1 MAQGHAECW
10 GDCGAEGSRTSSS
23 RRTRTN
29 FLRASLLSLFALCS
43 PLSAQERPADPAAHT
58 VIVPY
63 DAKKPLTQAPS
74 RYYLGYEEFQRLWSL
89 AKENRKPKPLAKD
102 DATQHAV
109 IHESLYDA
117 RIEEN
122 GLVLTARITAVTRGE
137 WSKLALPFARLDE
150 GKAALVGEVSVNAKA
165 AALTDGVLTLEKP
178 GVHAVALTVTLP
190 MPKAWTELKMKLPPS
205 AGGVLALHGGRS
217 EGWPR
222 INDKPALTAVDDA
235 GGRVFTHPLGV
246 HRELHIQRTVR
257 GLEQAS
263 AEVPAA
269 SVEAKLHLA
278 ELAAPTW
285 DALMMFEFPGATRR
299 TLAFSL
305 NDETMRLD
313 DIRVLS
319 SGQHAPMAQIE
330 THLEPGR
337 RHFTLH
343 LQHEITGGAEV
354 RRSGHSIQA
363 SPTDSKQ
370 ASADGLKK
378 SSGLP
383 ESAGNQFFDAPRPA
397 ARRISQRITL
407 SHDGGFDLKPLP
419 EATQQRVDS
428 TATSSSFAFTGTAA
442 LRFES
447 KAAAQ
452 QGAVDAGYVFQLSE
466 QKAEIL
472 AALTVTRKR
481 GVWQH
486 LSVGLPEG
494 YDVQAVQGPAVAAW
508 QHEGR
513 DLHVHFL
520 PQTGAE
526 ARFVVHI
533 TRVVPQAVTEWRVE
547 PLELRGFEKHTSKVL
562 IVAHAA
568 VEVRL
573 PQLGTALQELD
584 PAALDSVFG
593 IAPPMEKK
601 RALKVDAATWS
612 TLATLAR
619 QPARFAAETVA
630 LVLASDAGI
639 RVSQQ
644 LGLTVEQGALR
655 SVSLTLPAALPE
667 AVVSGPLLREM
678 RSRVEGGL
686 RIYDCSFQSDV
697 LDATTL
703 TFDLDLPLSAEL
715 SVPFCTVP
723 SAGRVTRWF
732 VLDNASAREAKITTQ
747 TALEAATREQVPY
760 LPTGMARPQFL
771 RATGDGTLTLAYT
784 QLASTEGNAALVTLA
799 DVATHLRSDGQ
810 RWDVVTYSL
819 INRSLQFLPVVL
831 PDKAIL
837 IAVSVGG
844 EPVRADEELRA
855 GRRVRLIPLIHTRPG
870 QRAVD
875 VQLIYRFEAQ
885 NGSKLPDSLK
895 LDDPELDGL
904 SAERTTWTVWV
915 PKSHQIADLDGNM
928 DRTAQ
933 EIQELQK
940 LEGMLSELGEANR
953 VLSRADVAG
962 AEAKNAYDSAKDL
975 QKKIQLKKEA
985 TLSQIVSNGLSS
997 LLSVKRYSGY
1007 GEKDAMD
1014 LEIEQQGRVLD
1025 DNFKS
1030 KEKAQAPVS
1039 GKDRNTAWGLNKSGA
1054 GKLEQ
1059 QGTNTFSGVMS
1070 INGGQ
1075 VFNDNLCVANT
1086 YFGGTTVNAGQL
1098 QIAGGSGITITAGN
1112 TITLSGA
1119 VSGTGSVALDNA
1131 VQAQR
1136 QSGQVMLGANTL
1148 NSTARGNAFNN
1159 AGGFVDLNQP
1169 AQLKANLSAAVPA
1182 PKPTEPPVAPQQGY
1196 FGKATG
1202 KHSLALTLPTGGEAH
1217 HFTKLKDH
1225 AVLELTLKPAPKANS
1240 TARWI
1245 ALGAALLV
1253 WGLLARFTRRRG

>member
-1 MAQGHAECW
+1 
-10 GDCGAEGSRTSSS
+10 
-23 RRTRTN
+23 
-29 FLRASLLSLFALCS
+29 
-43 PLSAQERPADPAAHT
+43 
-58 VIVPY
+58 
-63 DAKKPLTQAPS
+63 
-74 RYYLGYEEFQRLWSL
+74 
-89 AKENRKPKPLAKD
+89 
-102 DATQHAV
+102 
-109 IHESLYDA
+109 
-117 RIEEN
+117 
-122 GLVLTARITAVTRGE
+122 
-137 WSKLALPFARLDE
+137 
-150 GKAALVGEVSVNAKA
+150 
-165 AALTDGVLTLEKP
+165 
-178 GVHAVALTVTLP
+178 
-190 MPKAWTELKMKLPPS
+190 MKLPPS

-235 GGRVFTHPLGV
+235 SGRVFTHPLGV

-285 DALMMFEFPGATRR
+285 EALMMFEFPGATRR

-354 RRSGHSIQA
+354 RLSGHSIQA
-363 SPTDSKQ
+363 SPTD
-370 ASADGLKK
+370 LKK
-378 SSGLP
+378 TDLKPS
-383 ESAGNQFFDAPRPA
+383 EKSARNQFFDAPRPA

-513 DLHVHFL
+513 DLHVHFM

-612 TLATLAR
+612 TQATLAR

-655 SVSLTLPAALPE
+655 NVSLTLPAALPE

-723 SAGRVTRWF
+723 GAGRVTRWF

-831 PDKAIL
+831 PEKAIL

-875 VQLIYRFEAQ
+875 VQLIYRFEAP

-962 AEAKNAYDSAKDL
+962 AEAKNAYDQAKSL
-975 QKKIQLKKEA
+975 QYEITKKKES
-985 TLSQIVSNGLSS
+985 TLSRIISDNGLSS
-997 LLSVKRYSGY
+997 ILSSIKRYG
-1007 GEKDAMD
+1007 GGRQKDDMD

-1025 DNFKS
+1025 DNWKQ
-1030 KEKAQAPVS
+1030 KESAQALVKAKD
-1039 GKDRNTAWGLNKSGA
+1039 GKAMTGWALNKSGA
-1054 GKLEQ
+1054 GKLEL
-1059 QGTNTFSGVMS
+1059 QGTNTFTGSLTV
-1070 INGGQ
+1070 NGGQ
-1075 VFNDNLCVANT
+1075 LFNDNVGVDNS
-1086 YFGGTTVNAGQL
+1086 YFGGTTVTAGQL
-1098 QIAGGSGITITAGN
+1098 QIAGASGITVLAGSTA
-1112 TITLSGA
+1112 TLSGA
-1119 VSGTGSVALDNA
+1119 ISGSGSLALDNA
-1131 VQAQR
+1131 GQVQL

-1148 NSTARGNAFNN
+1148 NSTARGNAI
-1159 AGGFVDLNQP
+1159 NQP
-1169 AQLKANLSAAVPA
+1169 VLRVSESVANAEPAAKPA
-1182 PKPTEPPVAPQQGY
+1182 ETPVAQQQGN

-1202 KHSLALTLPTGGEAH
+1202 KHSLSLTLPTGGAAH

-1225 AVLELTLKPAPKANS
+1225 AVLELMLRPAPKAN
-1240 TARWI
+1240 TEARWI

-1253 WGLLARFTRRRG
+1253 WVLVARFMRRRA